1 MCTFECVGGARA
13 FQNVHATPLSFKK
26 SPFIVVLEVSLHWF
40 SSCRQWLSG
49 LSSMDIFFILKNYNL
64 ILYIVGVSISVL
76 ILLIFN
82 FCSWHFCRSFIYF
95 QLHPSISIC
104 HILCFTISSF
114 FFFCL
119 FVELIFFSIS
129 PFNQKIIF
137 IINLNFDPHSFF
149 FWSCC
154 SINSLF

>member
-1 MCTFECVGGARA
+1 VCTFECVGGARA

-64 ILYIVGVSISVL
+64 ILYIVGISISVL

-114 FFFCL
+114 FFFVFL
-119 FVELIFFSIS
+119 
-129 PFNQKIIF
+129 
-137 IINLNFDPHSFF
+137 LNWFF
-149 FWSCC
+149 FLFHH
-154 SINSLF
+154 SIKKLFLLLI